1 MISIIVYHKLSSC
14 LTFRGDYFKS
24 KTNLNVNL
32 ILQRKIFIMLFE
44 KTIQYDWQ
52 KCSIMWFIQVYR
64 LLRWWSKMFFGEK
77 ARKMYYIWD
86 FTLFN
91 GTKTYKV
98 LKNDEPIHLSL
109 VFTYIKFYCIQPE
122 WRAKKF
128 RKTFFS
134 VSMSFWTQFF
144 FLLDICIYTCVW
156 SASWV
161 CEQWSWFLW
170 SNILTKKERV
180 LFFN

>member
-1 MISIIVYHKLSSC
+1 VDYAIISIIVYHKLSSC
-14 LTFRGDYFKS
+14 LTFRCDYFKS

-52 KCSIMWFIQVYR
+52 KSSMMWFIQVYR

-122 WRAKKF
+122 WRAKKIS
-128 RKTFFS
+128 KNI
-134 VSMSFWTQFF
+134 
-144 FLLDICIYTCVW
+144 FLLDICIHLCMKCMLSMRTMKLIFVIKYFDKKGE
-156 SASWV
+156 SFIFQLNLLNS
-161 CEQWSWFLW
+161 LW
-170 SNILTKKERV
+170 
-180 LFFN
+180 